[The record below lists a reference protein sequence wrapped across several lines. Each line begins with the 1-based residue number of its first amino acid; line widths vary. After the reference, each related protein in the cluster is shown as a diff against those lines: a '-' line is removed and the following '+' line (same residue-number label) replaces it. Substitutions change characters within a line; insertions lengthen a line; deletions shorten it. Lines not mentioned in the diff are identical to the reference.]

1 MDLQSLLSK
10 NANDFTN
17 DEKMFIVKEY
27 IKKMKGREVEVNI
40 YKNIDM
46 TQTNHPLMQYLLS
59 NELNKLQQAF
69 SIALDNLK
77 K

>member
-27 IKKMKGREVEVNI
+27 IKKMKGRDVEVNI

>member
-1 MDLQSLLSK
+1 MDLQALLSK

-27 IKKMKGREVEVNI
+27 IKKMKGRDVEVNI

>member
-1 MDLQSLLSK
+1 MDLQALLSK
-10 NANDFTN
+10 NSNDFTN

-27 IKKMKGREVEVNI
+27 IKKMKGRDVEVNI

-46 TQTNHPLMQYLLS
+46 TQTNHPLMQYLMS